1 MVELA
6 IAESRRSVA
15 AVSQAV
21 APTERRGYSADSL
34 SFPNR
39 VWERGDGGALDHEL
53 ANAQNYFEVRSLIT
67 MDEEISGTS
76 GDVAERGLR
85 YTKDQLEQ
93 LLEQTEDYVRENTT
107 RSIAYALIAG
117 FILNRL
123 PIGRIL
129 GGLTRLVLIA
139 FKPAILA
146 YGATKLYQAAQGD
159 EE

>member
-1 MVELA
+1 
-6 IAESRRSVA
+6 
-15 AVSQAV
+15 
-21 APTERRGYSADSL
+21 
-34 SFPNR
+34 
-39 VWERGDGGALDHEL
+39 
-53 ANAQNYFEVRSLIT
+53 

-93 LLEQTEDYVRENTT
+93 LLEQTEEYVRENTT
-107 RSIAYALIAG
+107 RSIAYALVAG

-129 GGLTRLVLIA
+129 GGLTRLVFIA

-159 EE
+159 DE

>member
-1 MVELA
+1 
-6 IAESRRSVA
+6 
-15 AVSQAV
+15 
-21 APTERRGYSADSL
+21 
-34 SFPNR
+34 
-39 VWERGDGGALDHEL
+39 
-53 ANAQNYFEVRSLIT
+53 

-93 LLEQTEDYVRENTT
+93 LLEQTEEYVRENPT

-129 GGLTRLVLIA
+129 GGLTRLVFIA

-146 YGATKLYQAAQGD
+146 YCATKLYQAAQGD

>member
-1 MVELA
+1 
-6 IAESRRSVA
+6 
-15 AVSQAV
+15 
-21 APTERRGYSADSL
+21 
-34 SFPNR
+34 
-39 VWERGDGGALDHEL
+39 
-53 ANAQNYFEVRSLIT
+53 

-93 LLEQTEDYVRENTT
+93 LLEQTEEYVRENPA
-107 RSIAYALIAG
+107 RSIAYALVAG

-129 GGLTRLVLIA
+129 GGLTRLVFIA

-146 YGATKLYQAAQGD
+146 YGATKLYHAAQGD
-159 EE
+159 DE

>member
-1 MVELA
+1 
-6 IAESRRSVA
+6 
-15 AVSQAV
+15 
-21 APTERRGYSADSL
+21 
-34 SFPNR
+34 
-39 VWERGDGGALDHEL
+39 
-53 ANAQNYFEVRSLIT
+53 

-93 LLEQTEDYVRENTT
+93 LLEQTEDYVRENPT
-107 RSIAYALIAG
+107 RSIAYALVAG

-123 PIGRIL
+123 PLGRIL
-129 GGLTRLVLIA
+129 GGLTRLVFIA